1 MLIDKL
7 CELLERHSTPDA
19 VSRFLQVL
27 EKESRIRNARVCL
40 QDDGID
46 RLYCISSSLT
56 RGKSDALTRHDQFTI
71 DISEKEP
78 IWDQGLG
85 KVNSPHGVALKE
97 AGALFRSVIP
107 LFIRPSRTEQ
117 ERGFLEIA
125 SVSPLHE
132 NDGDADELLRVCRVL
147 SLALRYWLSSSR
159 ERMQLR
165 EAELF
170 REAAISLTSS
180 LSRDEVIEQILV
192 RLQELVPYK
201 TCSVQ
206 LLKQEQGGEFLEI
219 VGGNGFPNL
228 PEILGIRFPVGGDN
242 PNTRVIRSRKSYFSA
257 NITRDF
263 KAFME
268 GPHRFAEIVS
278 WMGVPMILGNKLI
291 GMLTLDKSEED
302 FFTEAHVRSTEVFA
316 VQAAVAL
323 ENARHFEE
331 LKELNARLE
340 HVAIT
345 DELTGLYNR
354 RGFMTLGSEQLH
366 YFRRH
371 KIDSLL
377 IYLDLD
383 NFKEIN
389 DTLGHAEGDRA
400 LRNYAQILKESLRKS
415 DLVGRMG
422 GDEFVILTGQSEN
435 QSRAAIIERIEKRLA
450 RFNASDKAQYLLSA
464 STGACPAIQPSN
476 MKLEEMI
483 QIADKE
489 LYQSKRR
496 DANC

>member
-1 MLIDKL
+1 MKKPVLVDRL
-7 CELLERHSTPDA
+7 SQLLERYSTPDA
-19 VSRFLQVL
+19 VARFLTFL
-27 EKESRIRNARVCL
+27 EDDPPVSKALIFLPDGSQENLLSIPASDAAFTPAELNIDFSLKRPVWDQELAGRSSPHETALIESGARFRTLIPLSGKKES
-40 QDDGID
+40 
-46 RLYCISSSLT
+46 
-56 RGKSDALTRHDQFTI
+56 
-71 DISEKEP
+71 
-78 IWDQGLG
+78 
-85 KVNSPHGVALKE
+85 
-97 AGALFRSVIP
+97 
-107 LFIRPSRTEQ
+107 
-117 ERGFLEIA
+117 GFLELSSRERLCA
-125 SVSPLHE
+125 DTQS
-132 NDGDADELLRVCRVL
+132 DDELLRVGRIL
-147 SLALRYWLSSSR
+147 GLALSYWLISRR
-159 ERMQLR
+159 ERMKLR

-180 LSRDEVIEQILV
+180 LSRDEVIRQILV
-192 RLQELVPYK
+192 RLQELVPYT

-206 LLKQEQGGEFLEI
+206 LLKEEQGETFLEI

-263 KAFME
+263 KAFLE
-268 GPHRFAEIVS
+268 GPHRFAAIVS

-291 GMLTLDKSEED
+291 GMLTLDKSEEG
-302 FFTEAHVRSTEVFA
+302 FFTEAHLESTEVFA

-340 HVAIT
+340 RVAIT

-354 RGFMTLGSEQLH
+354 RGFLTLGSEQLH

-377 IYLDLD
+377 MYLDLD
-383 NFKEIN
+383 HFKEIN

-400 LRNYAQILKESLRKS
+400 LRTYAEILKQSLRKS
-415 DLVGRMG
+415 DLLGRMG
-422 GDEFVILTGQSEN
+422 GDEFVILTGKSED
-435 QSRAAIIERIEKRLA
+435 QSREAIIERIEKRLSS
-450 RFNASDKAQYLLSA
+450 FNASNKALYILSA
-464 STGACPAIQPSN
+464 SVGTCSAIQPSSI
-476 MKLEEMI
+476 KLEEMI
-483 QIADKE
+483 QKADKE

-496 DANC
+496 DA